1 MRHIIVVAVLALL
14 AACSSLNLDT
24 ANRLRTLDYAN
35 DNLADLVLA
44 FDLPRGVE
52 PVKDRSTLIFDV
64 TTPANGERHLR
75 AVLVLADADETVGN
89 LPPPAANRTYF
100 LYGFSD
106 KDKAALR
113 EAQAWART
121 LPAGGGTIKIA
132 MAPRFCSVAPIDP
145 QSTNVSVLIAL
156 PGVTGL
162 APLISNQKL
171 SDAMAGASLPPC

>member
-1 MRHIIVVAVLALL
+1 MRPIVVVAMLALL
-14 AACSSLNLDT
+14 AACSSLNLGT

-52 PVKDRSTLIFDV
+52 PVRDGSTLSFDV
-64 TTPANGERHLR
+64 TTPSSGERHLK
-75 AVLVLADADETVGN
+75 AVLVLADADEAAGS

-113 EAQAWART
+113 EAQSWAKT
-121 LPAGGGTIKIA
+121 LQPGGGTIKIA
-132 MAPRFCSVAPIDP
+132 MAPRFCSVAPVDP
-145 QSTNVSVLIAL
+145 QANVSVLIAL

-162 APLISNQKL
+162 APLVSNQKL
-171 SDAMAGASLPPC
+171 SDAMAGASLPAC